1 MGLLLE
7 TLALAK
13 AALVGIKAVRPA
25 VLSSSAVR
33 LDELVRAV
41 KVVWPVAKVVDESVW
56 GRVK

>member
-1 MGLLLE
+1 MRLGVVGFVLE
-7 TLALAK
+7 ILALAK

-41 KVVWPVAKVVDESVW
+41 KVVWPVA
-56 GRVK
+56 